1 MLNSLRKVAILV
13 PEVPARVLVPVGTIA
28 SFGWLL
34 MQGKIH
40 PLVIY
45 CLELYLSF

>member
-1 MLNSLRKVAILV
+1 MLNSLRKAAIFF
-13 PEVPARVLVPVGTIA
+13 PEVPVRVLVPAGTLL

-34 MQGKIH
+34 VQGKIH

>member
-1 MLNSLRKVAILV
+1 MLNSLRKAAILV
-13 PEVPARVLVPVGTIA
+13 PEVPASVLVPVGTIA